1 MWSRTAALLLPQLL
15 LMVRHL
21 LRLHPRFRRRQSFIS
36 TAGQNASFTRLTITY
51 SNILGLNWNRN
62 SGRVWVL
69 AGGSFFRNSWDETG
83 FDFLKATQI
92 NQVISLHKF
101 QRINKYTNLVRHLL
115 INSNDQLELKI
126 WHLNG
131 VSIEFSLCLSWLV
144 SFII

>member
-1 MWSRTAALLLPQLL
+1 M
-15 LMVRHL
+15 
-21 LRLHPRFRRRQSFIS
+21 
-36 TAGQNASFTRLTITY
+36 
-51 SNILGLNWNRN
+51 
-62 SGRVWVL
+62 

-126 WHLNG
+126 
-131 VSIEFSLCLSWLV
+131 
-144 SFII
+144 